1 MTAGCFLPTVLL
13 MPVTIQEVEHVAH
26 LARLKLNEAEK
37 TAFQQD
43 LNQILTYVEKIN
55 ELDTAK
61 VEPTSHVLPL
71 RNVFREDVKKP
82 SPAKQDMLKNAPETY
97 DGFFKVPP
105 VLE

>member
-1 MTAGCFLPTVLL
+1 
-13 MPVTIQEVEHVAH
+13 MPVTLADVEHVAY
-26 LARLKLNEAEK
+26 LARLQLNESDKA
-37 TAFQQD
+37 AFLKD

-55 ELDTAK
+55 ELDTAS

-71 RNVFREDVKKP
+71 RNVFRNDEMKP
-82 SPAKQDMLKNAPETY
+82 SPAKQEMLQNAPDEQ

>member
-1 MTAGCFLPTVLL
+1 
-13 MPVTIQEVEHVAH
+13 MPVTLQDVDHVAH
-26 LARLKLNEAEK
+26 LARLKLNETEK
-37 TAFQQD
+37 AAFQQD

-55 ELDTAK
+55 ELDTAT

-71 RNVFREDVKKP
+71 RNVFRDDCRKP
-82 SPAKQDMLKNAPETY
+82 SPAKKEMLQNVPDEQ

>member
-1 MTAGCFLPTVLL
+1 
-13 MPVTIQEVEHVAH
+13 MPVTLQEVEQVAH

-37 TAFQQD
+37 VAFQQD

-55 ELDTAK
+55 ELDTAL

-71 RNVFREDVKKP
+71 RNVFRVDERKP
-82 SPAKQDMLKNAPETY
+82 SPSKKEMLQNAPVQQ

>member
-1 MTAGCFLPTVLL
+1 
-13 MPVTIQEVEHVAH
+13 MPVTLEDVEHVAH
-26 LARLKLNEAEK
+26 LARLQLNESDKA
-37 TAFQQD
+37 AFLKD

-55 ELDTAK
+55 ELDTST

-71 RNVFREDVKKP
+71 CNVFRNDEMKP
-82 SPAKQDMLKNAPETY
+82 SLPKQEMLKNAPDEQ